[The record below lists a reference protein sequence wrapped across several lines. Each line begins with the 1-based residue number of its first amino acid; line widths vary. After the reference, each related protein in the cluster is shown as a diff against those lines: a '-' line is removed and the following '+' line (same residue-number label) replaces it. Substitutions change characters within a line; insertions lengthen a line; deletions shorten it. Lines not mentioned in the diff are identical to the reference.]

1 MKKYKQKTNSS
12 AKKRFKITGT
22 GKIMRRKT
30 GMRHLLSHR
39 SARTKVSK
47 RGDFE
52 ISSSDKQKLVVLI
65 PGLK

>member
-1 MKKYKQKTNSS
+1 MKNLNKKQI
-12 AKKRFKITGT
+12 AQQKRFKITGT

-39 SARTKVSK
+39 SARTKVCK

-52 ISSSDKQKLVVLI
+52 ISDSDKDKLAVLI

>member
-1 MKKYKQKTNSS
+1 MKKFKQKTNSS

-22 GKIMRRKT
+22 GKVMRRKT

-39 SARTKVSK
+39 SARTKVCK
-47 RGDFE
+47 RGDFQV
-52 ISSSDKQKLVVLI
+52 SDSDLGKICILI

>member
-1 MKKYKQKTNSS
+1 MKKFKQKTNSS
-12 AKKRFKITGT
+12 AKKRFKITST
-22 GKIMRRKT
+22 GKVMRRKT

-52 ISSSDKQKLVVLI
+52 ISDSDKAKLTVLI

>member
-1 MKKYKQKTNSS
+1 MKKFKQKTNSS
-12 AKKRFKITGT
+12 AKKRFKITGS

-39 SARTKVSK
+39 SARRKISK

-52 ISSSDKQKLVVLI
+52 LSSSDKEKLTILL
-65 PGLK
+65 PGI

>member
-1 MKKYKQKTNSS
+1 MKKFKQKTNSS
-12 AKKRFKITGT
+12 AKKRFKVTGT

-39 SARTKVSK
+39 SARTKVCK

-52 ISSSDKQKLVVLI
+52 ISASDKDKLAVLM
-65 PGLK
+65 PGL

>member
-1 MKKYKQKTNSS
+1 
-12 AKKRFKITGT
+12 
-22 GKIMRRKT
+22 MRRKT

-39 SARTKVSK
+39 SARTKVCK

-52 ISSSDKQKLVVLI
+52 ISDSDRDKLAVLI

>member
-22 GKIMRRKT
+22 GKVMRRKS

-39 SARTKVSK
+39 SARTKVCK

-52 ISSSDKQKLVVLI
+52 LSSSDKQKLSILM
-65 PGLK
+65 PGL

>member
-1 MKKYKQKTNSS
+1 
-12 AKKRFKITGT
+12 
-22 GKIMRRKT
+22 MRRKT

-52 ISSSDKQKLVVLI
+52 LSSSDKEKLTILI
-65 PGLK
+65 PGLS

>member
-1 MKKYKQKTNSS
+1 MKKFKQKTNSS

-22 GKIMRRKT
+22 GKIMRRKR

-52 ISSSDKQKLVVLI
+52 ISTSDKNKLAVLM
-65 PGLK
+65 PGI

>member
-1 MKKYKQKTNSS
+1 MKKFKQKTNSS

-39 SARTKVSK
+39 SSRTKVPK

-52 ISSSDKQKLVVLI
+52 ISSSDKDKLTVLI
-65 PGLK
+65 PGL

>member
-1 MKKYKQKTNSS
+1 MKKFKQKTNSS
-12 AKKRFKITGT
+12 AKKRFKITST
-22 GKIMRRKT
+22 GKVMRRKT

-39 SARTKVSK
+39 SSRTKVSK

>member
-1 MKKYKQKTNSS
+1 MKKFKQKTNSS

-22 GKIMRRKT
+22 GKIMRRKI

-39 SARTKVSK
+39 SARTKICK

-52 ISSSDKQKLVVLI
+52 ISSSDKQKLKILM
-65 PGLK
+65 PGI